1 MIANDM
7 SVDEVRAE
15 LLKCC
20 EGSAAALIEGTPIN
34 LDKAPSILLEFAQF
48 FAAIAA
54 EKPAAVFS
62 WQSVFNVDEWLE
74 SELEAAGWD
83 EDKVGDEDGY
93 WPSLQQAK
101 AHLEPQL
108 TALETYSGTSY
119 FLTALYT
126 ADGMARRM
134 TYQAPWHT
142 CLGDLVED
150 MLEGRMEAVRLAHSR
165 VDASNMELI
174 TQLIDEIA
182 ARDDFQAAKGLPR
195 RALLVQALYGDK
207 IPKHPKGLMTR
218 LKQHLDEMD
227 VNFAHVLKAAD
238 EKAWVIKSVKK

>member
-1 MIANDM
+1 MNPM

-20 EGSAAALIEGTPIN
+20 EGNASALIEGTPIN
-34 LDKAPSILLEFAQF
+34 LDKAPSILLDSAQF
-48 FAAIAA
+48 FAAITA

-101 AHLEPQL
+101 VHLKPQL
-108 TALETYSGTSY
+108 AVVEKYSGAPY

-134 TYQAPWHT
+134 TYQASWHT
-142 CLGDLVED
+142 DLTDLVED
-150 MLEGRMEAVRLAHSR
+150 MLEGRLAAVRLAHSR
-165 VDASNMELI
+165 IDASNMELI
-174 TQLIDEIA
+174 AQLIDEIA
-182 ARDDFQAAKGLPR
+182 VRDDFQAAKGLPK

-238 EKAWVIKSVKK
+238 EKAWVIKAVKR

>member
-1 MIANDM
+1 MTANDM
-7 SVDEVRAE
+7 SVDEVKTA
-15 LLKCC
+15 LVKHC
-20 EGSAAALIEGTPIN
+20 EGNTAALIEGTPIN
-34 LDKAPSILLEFAQF
+34 LDKAPIILLDFTQF

-108 TALETYSGTSY
+108 TVVEKYSGIPY

-134 TYQAPWHT
+134 TYQAPWYADVT
-142 CLGDLVED
+142 DLVED
-150 MLEGRMEAVRLAHSR
+150 MLEGRMEAVQLAHSR
-165 VDASNMELI
+165 IDASNMELI

-182 ARDDFQAAKGLPR
+182 ARDDFQAAKGLPK
-195 RALLVQALYGDK
+195 RALLVQAFYGDK
-207 IPKHPKGLMTR
+207 IPKHPKGLKTR
-218 LKQHLDEMD
+218 LKQHLDLMD

-238 EKAWVIKSVKK
+238 EKAWLIKSVKR

>member
-1 MIANDM
+1 MNPM

-20 EGSAAALIEGTPIN
+20 EGNASALIEGTPIN
-34 LDKAPSILLEFAQF
+34 LDKAPSILLDSAQF
-48 FAAIAA
+48 FAAITA

-101 AHLEPQL
+101 VHLKPQL
-108 TALETYSGTSY
+108 AVVEKYSGAPY

-134 TYQAPWHT
+134 TYQASWHT
-142 CLGDLVED
+142 DLTDLVED
-150 MLEGRMEAVRLAHSR
+150 MLEGRLAAVRLAHSR
-165 VDASNMELI
+165 IDASNMELI
-174 TQLIDEIA
+174 AQLIDEIA
-182 ARDDFQAAKGLPR
+182 ARDDFQAAKGLPK

-238 EKAWVIKSVKK
+238 EKAWVIKAVKR

>member
-1 MIANDM
+1 MTANDM
-7 SVDEVRAE
+7 SMDEVRTA
-15 LLKCC
+15 LVKHC
-20 EGSAAALIEGTPIN
+20 EGNTAALIEGTPVN
-34 LDKAPSILLEFAQF
+34 LDKAPIILLDFTQF
-48 FAAIAA
+48 FAALAA
-54 EKPAAVFS
+54 EKPAAVFL
-62 WQSVFNVDEWLE
+62 WQSIFNVDQWLE

-83 EDKVGDEDGY
+83 ENKVHDEDGY

-108 TALETYSGTSY
+108 IMAEKYSGIPY

-126 ADGMARRM
+126 ADGIARRM
-134 TYQAPWHT
+134 TYQAPWYEDIA
-142 CLGDLVED
+142 GLVEG

-165 VDASNMELI
+165 IDASNMELI

-182 ARDDFQAAKGLPR
+182 ARDDFQAAKGLPK

-218 LKQHLDEMD
+218 LKQHLDDMD

-238 EKAWVIKSVKK
+238 EKAWVMKSVKR